1 MKTLALLAAMVLAAA
16 TTFGRDVNNRK
27 VQLAFERAFA
37 GAANVSWYEVKD
49 HYMAKFTLNAR
60 KITAHF
66 DKTGTLIALSRM
78 IDGNE
83 LPTQVM
89 TRLARKYEHQRIHCV
104 MEYVVDGTTNYAITL
119 EGDSHWTVL
128 HSNPAGEFRQLQKIQ
143 KS

>member
-1 MKTLALLAAMVLAAA
+1 MRMLALLAAMFLTA
-16 TTFGRDVNNRK
+16 TAFGRDVNNRK
-27 VQLAFERAFA
+27 VQIAFERAFA
-37 GAANVSWYEVKD
+37 GADNVTWFEVKD

-66 DKTGTLIALSRM
+66 DRSGTLIALSRM

-89 TRLARKYEHQRIHCV
+89 TRLVRKYQHQRIHCV
-104 MEYVVDGTTNYAITL
+104 MEYVVDGRTNYAITL
-119 EGDSHWTVL
+119 EGDTHWTVL
-128 HSNPAGEFRQLQKIQ
+128 HSNPTGEFRQLQKLQ